1 MKRTT
6 EARCPDCRSN
16 HVQRI
21 GGAEIFDAP
30 HTGATPSM
38 EVWFSDACERGFIK
52 LPPVHVARTGE
63 TALA

>member
-6 EARCPDCRSN
+6 GTRCPDCRST

-21 GGAEIFDAP
+21 GGAKVFDAA

-38 EVWFSDACERGFIK
+38 EVWFCDVCERGFIK
-52 LPPVHVARTGE
+52 VPVHVDRTGE

>member
-6 EARCPDCRSN
+6 DVRGPDCRGN

-21 GGAEIFDAP
+21 GGAEVFDAP
-30 HTGATPSM
+30 HTRATPSM
-38 EVWFSDACERGFIK
+38 EVWFCDVCERGFIK
-52 LPPVHVARTGE
+52 VPVHVDRTGE